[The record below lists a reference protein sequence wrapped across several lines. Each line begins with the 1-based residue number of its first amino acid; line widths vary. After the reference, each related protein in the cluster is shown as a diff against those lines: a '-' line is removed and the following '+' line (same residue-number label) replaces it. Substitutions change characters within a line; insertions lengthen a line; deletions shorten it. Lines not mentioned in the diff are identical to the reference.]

1 MRRESVGPGPPEAD
15 RASAEA
21 VGTILAL
28 ATLLIFAGLALP
40 GLNLIT
46 QASEVSQ
53 ANQLEYHAQRLSGEI
68 QTVDQLVR
76 SSDSTGPIGRHVT
89 LPRHIGNE
97 QYTISVVTEPDGD
110 QYLLF
115 ESSVQQLS
123 ARALFVSET
132 PVANAT
138 LTGGDLQVVRRD
150 GDAGIT
156 VLPGGES

>member
-1 MRRESVGPGPPEAD
+1 MKREHVCLLSSGDNRG
-15 RASAEA
+15 SAEA
-21 VGTILAL
+21 VGTIMAL

-40 GLNLIT
+40 GLGVVT
-46 QASEVSQ
+46 QASEVSL

-76 SSDSTGPIGRHVT
+76 SSNSTGPIGRHVEF
-89 LPRHIGNE
+89 PRHIGNE

-115 ESSVQQLS
+115 QSSVQQLS

-138 LTGGDLQVVRRD
+138 VTGGDLQVIRTD
-150 GDAGIT
+150 GAAEIT
-156 VLPGGES
+156 VRTVGRP